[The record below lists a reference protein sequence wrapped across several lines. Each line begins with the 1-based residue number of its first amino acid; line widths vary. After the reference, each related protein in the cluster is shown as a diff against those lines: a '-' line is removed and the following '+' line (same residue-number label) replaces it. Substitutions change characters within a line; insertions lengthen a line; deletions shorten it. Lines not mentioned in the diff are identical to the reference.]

1 MDRQRRQ
8 WLGWAWATG
17 MAAASAMP
25 SLTRANTS
33 AQPVT
38 VALTAQNSYY
48 HLPVMLA
55 ERLGFF
61 RQQGLQVSLLTH
73 DSGAAGLASV
83 LQGKAEVLAGAF
95 EHVFELQRRG
105 QAFQAFV
112 QMADTPMLSLGVS
125 TLRPAPRSWQD
136 LRSARIGISA
146 LESSTHWTSLQ
157 WLLRNGL
164 RPDDVRFVEV
174 GTSSGALGA
183 LWDGHIDALCNPDP
197 LMHWLEMRN
206 DIRLIAEARSHG
218 GTRLM
223 AGGALPGGCLM
234 ARESF
239 LQRQPALAGALV
251 DALVQALRWLQTAGP
266 TDLFRV
272 VPVAP
277 WMADRG
283 VYLGAL
289 DKLRDAFSRDGRIH
303 QEAVFNAWRMH
314 ARVSAQLPIP
324 SDRLSRLYTNAYLLR
339 GRARGAHWPGGQAAG

>member
-17 MAAASAMP
+17 LAAASALP
-25 SLTRANTS
+25 PPARAGTA

-38 VALTAQNSYY
+38 LALTAQNSYY
-48 HLPVMLA
+48 HLPVVLA
-55 ERLGFF
+55 DRLGFF
-61 RQQGLQVSLLTH
+61 RQQGLQVGMLMH

-83 LQGKAEVLAGAF
+83 LQGKADVLAGAF

-105 QAFQAFV
+105 QAFQVFV

-125 TLRPAPRSWQD
+125 TLRPAPRNWQD
-136 LRSARIGISA
+136 LRSSRIGVSA
-146 LESSTHWTSLQ
+146 LESSTHWTTLQ
-157 WLLRNGL
+157 WLRRHGL
-164 RPDDVRFVEV
+164 RPDEVSFVEV

-183 LWDGHIDALCNPDP
+183 LWDGQIDALCNPDP

-206 DIRLIAEARSHG
+206 DIRLIAETRSHS
-218 GTRLM
+218 GTLLM
-223 AGGALPGGCLM
+223 AGGILPGGCLM

-239 LQRQPALAGALV
+239 LQRQPALAGALA

-272 VPVAP
+272 VPVAS
-277 WMADRG
+277 WMADRA

-289 DKLRDAFSRDGRIH
+289 EKLRDAFSRDGRI
-303 QEAVFNAWRMH
+303 QEEAVFNAWRMH
-314 ARVSAQLPIP
+314 ARVSAQLPMP
-324 SDRLSRLYTNAYLLR
+324 SDRLSRTYTNAFLVRSRPR
-339 GRARGAHWPGGQAAG
+339 GGLWSAGPVAG